1 MSPQSD
7 LDKDFLAVI
16 ECRKFLVK
24 NTYQKQPKLDAQL
37 AFKKMKNKDSIF
49 NSFTMQILNIT
60 SKITWSQLARYNKS
74 LCGKANNNV
83 PTKLIFH
90 NLHMRIM
97 Q

>member
-16 ECRKFLVK
+16 ECTKFLVK
-24 NTYQKQPKLDAQL
+24 NTYQKQLKLDAQL

-83 PTKLIFH
+83 STKLMFH
-90 NLHMRIM
+90 NLNMRIM